1 MRIDKLSKIPRRLVL
16 VGMTIPLIIYICI
29 VIWVVSFVEFCK
41 TFASATQ
48 DSSEAVFGIWQD
60 LWNDPK
66 PIEKENHED
75 LWSDI

>member
-1 MRIDKLSKIPRRLVL
+1 MRIDKLSKIPRRAALI
-16 VGMTIPLIIYICI
+16 GMTVPLAIYICL
-29 VIWVVSFVEFCK
+29 VIWLVSIVEFCK
-41 TFASATQ
+41 TFACATL
-48 DSSEAVFGIWQD
+48 DSSEAVFD